1 MTRIAEKVY
10 EIMSF
15 REATKDRLVNEL
27 LRAYKG
33 KPLQIDIDYYYR
45 VISIKE
51 SSEKIDRP
59 IIKIKT
65 GHNHVVITFFPAK
78 HVMWIADLVSEFL
91 KSISEGKSLFFRYA
105 QHGNID
111 ATLYL

>member
-1 MTRIAEKVY
+1 MMRITEKVY

-15 REATKDRLVNEL
+15 KEATKDRLISEL
-27 LRAYKG
+27 LRAYRG
-33 KPLQIDIDYYYR
+33 KPLQVDIDYYYR

-59 IIKIKT
+59 SIKIKT
-65 GHNHVVITFFPAK
+65 AHNHVVITFFPAK
-78 HVMWIADLVSEFL
+78 YITWITDLVSAFL
-91 KSISEGKSLFFRYA
+91 KSTEAGKSLFFQYA